1 MRPSSSKGDYLHA
14 FPYADTAERDGL
26 TMTFHSQHRP
36 LQAYFS
42 ALEEAGFLVEVLR
55 EPGIPEHALLSEASR
70 RWQRVPLFLH
80 VRARRP

>member
-1 MRPSSSKGDYLHA
+1 
-14 FPYADTAERDGL
+14 
-26 TMTFHSQHRP
+26 

-55 EPGIPEHALLSEASR
+55 EPGIPEHALLLEASR